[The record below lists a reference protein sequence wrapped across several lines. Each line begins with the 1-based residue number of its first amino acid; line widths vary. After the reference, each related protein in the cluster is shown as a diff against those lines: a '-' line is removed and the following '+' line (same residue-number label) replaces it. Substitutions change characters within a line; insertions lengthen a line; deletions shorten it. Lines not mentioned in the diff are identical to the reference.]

1 MFTNPEQEGKKSSS
15 FAESLDS
22 GASSTSATHNILG
35 INSAELFNEEQRQQ
49 ILDTCVEELWMPCKV
64 VGDEVL
70 HVADRQKLKGE
81 PTEFPFVEIRDVT
94 KQANEEVYDFK
105 LLGIIDQDYPQVFKY
120 TKGSYYNYHVD
131 INPLAMTRKIS
142 FAVILDANGDAQK
155 NLEFLNTKLDE
166 DVTRIGNII
175 IWPSF
180 LPWRIKEITEADG
193 SLTIIVGHIH
203 GAAFR

>member
-1 MFTNPEQEGKKSSS
+1 MFTNPEQEGKKGSS
-15 FAESLDS
+15 FAESLDN
-22 GASSTSATHNILG
+22 GASSTNASHNILG
-35 INSAELFNEEQRQQ
+35 INSAELFDEEQRQR

-64 VGDEVL
+64 VGDEGL
-70 HVADRQKLKGE
+70 HLADRQKLKGE

-120 TKGSYYNYHVD
+120 SKGGYYNYHVD

-142 FAVILDANGDAQK
+142 FAVILHDENDASK
-155 NLEFLNTKLDE
+155 NLEFLNTKLDN
-166 DVTRIGNII
+166 DVTRVGNII

-180 LPWRIKEITEADG
+180 LPWRVNKIEEG
-193 SLTIIVGHIH
+193 SLTMIVGHIH